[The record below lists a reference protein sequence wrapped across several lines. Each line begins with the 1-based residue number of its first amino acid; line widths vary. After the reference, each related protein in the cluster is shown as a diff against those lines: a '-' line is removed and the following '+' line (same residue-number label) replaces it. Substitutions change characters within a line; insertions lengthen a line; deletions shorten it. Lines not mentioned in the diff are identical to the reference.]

1 MGTVFDLELDTCT
14 GCGACINVC
23 PVQAVEYTEDR
34 YGFLFPMINREKCIE
49 CGLCYNMCPRKSSD
63 IFNKPLQGYAAI
75 NTNQDTLMNSSSGG
89 VFSVLAEY
97 VLTLDGIVFGC
108 TMDSENQVY
117 HTYIDSIDDLSKV
130 TRSKYVQSRSNEIF
144 NRIKEEL
151 LNERWVLVSGTPCI
165 VAGVKTYLKKYD
177 LSKLILVDI
186 VCHGVPSQDF
196 FDSYL
201 RFLNNK
207 YNGISNYQF
216 RTKIKANNGMNFF
229 LSYYANKYKKR
240 IVRNWAE
247 DSFNYL
253 YMNAYIYRES
263 CYSCRYAKTE
273 RVGDLS
279 LCDFWDWDKYHF
291 EFDKAA
297 SVSGIL
303 VNTKKGQALWKAI
316 NSKFIYYDTEI
327 SNIVINNGCLSR
339 PSVRPKERD
348 EVLEFWKSRG
358 YEALDKEFQKR
369 ELLTIWKNKMFR
381 LAPTFVKEM
390 YLNIRKK
397 DN

>member
-207 YNGISNYQF
+207 Y
-216 RTKIKANNGMNFF
+216 KIIV
-229 LSYYANKYKKR
+229 SKK
-240 IVRNWAE
+240 
-247 DSFNYL
+247 
-253 YMNAYIYRES
+253 
-263 CYSCRYAKTE
+263 
-273 RVGDLS
+273 
-279 LCDFWDWDKYHF
+279 
-291 EFDKAA
+291 
-297 SVSGIL
+297 
-303 VNTKKGQALWKAI
+303 
-316 NSKFIYYDTEI
+316 
-327 SNIVINNGCLSR
+327 
-339 PSVRPKERD
+339 KE
-348 EVLEFWKSRG
+348 
-358 YEALDKEFQKR
+358 
-369 ELLTIWKNKMFR
+369 
-381 LAPTFVKEM
+381 
-390 YLNIRKK
+390 
-397 DN
+397 